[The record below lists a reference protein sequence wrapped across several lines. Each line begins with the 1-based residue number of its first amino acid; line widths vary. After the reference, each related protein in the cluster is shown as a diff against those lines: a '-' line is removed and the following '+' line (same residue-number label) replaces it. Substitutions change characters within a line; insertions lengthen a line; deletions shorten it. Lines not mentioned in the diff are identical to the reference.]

1 MANKVI
7 TISSN
12 DSNKQKNIQQYSFL
26 DVSMLS
32 EYTSKVEYKNEYE
45 ALLIDE
51 NDQFFITDEDGN
63 AIDLNFKET
72 NFSKNSDPNASTS
85 TLLSENKL
93 KVANLKDIEAIKNS
107 LHNIFTWIP
116 GERILNPE
124 FGCNL
129 RRLLYNGITEF
140 NKEQIAA
147 EVRQSVSKWEPRVKI
162 EKIVDV
168 GTVDDTEN
176 NTVCLDIIFS
186 IPELNNGQYYKYSYV
201 SNKSE

>member
-1 MANKVI
+1 MANIVI
-7 TISSN
+7 KINNTKNNSSN
-12 DSNKQKNIQQYSFL
+12 NILEVFL
-26 DVSMLS
+26 DISMLS
-32 EYTSKVEYKNEYE
+32 KQYSDNEKTK
-45 ALLIDE
+45 
-51 NDQFFITDEDGN
+51 F
-63 AIDLNFKET
+63 
-72 NFSKNSDPNASTS
+72 
-85 TLLSENKL
+85 

-147 EVRQSVSKWEPRVKI
+147 EVRQSISKWEPRVKI

>member
-32 EYTSKVEYKNEYE
+32 KQYSDNEKTK
-45 ALLIDE
+45 
-51 NDQFFITDEDGN
+51 F
-63 AIDLNFKET
+63 
-72 NFSKNSDPNASTS
+72 
-85 TLLSENKL
+85 

-147 EVRQSVSKWEPRVKI
+147 EIRQSVSKWEPRVKI

-186 IPELNNGQYYKYSYV
+186 IPELNNGQLYKYPYV
-201 SNKSE
+201 SNTSK

>member
-12 DSNKQKNIQQYSFL
+12 NSNKQKNIQQYSFL
-26 DVSMLS
+26 DISMLS
-32 EYTSKVEYKNEYE
+32 KQYSDNEK
-45 ALLIDE
+45 
-51 NDQFFITDEDGN
+51 T
-63 AIDLNFKET
+63 
-72 NFSKNSDPNASTS
+72 
-85 TLLSENKL
+85 KL

-147 EVRQSVSKWEPRVKI
+147 EVRQSVSKLEPRVKI

-186 IPELNNGQYYKYSYV
+186 IPELNDGQLYKYSYIQ
-201 SNKSE
+201 KTSE

>member
-32 EYTSKVEYKNEYE
+32 KQYSDNEK
-45 ALLIDE
+45 
-51 NDQFFITDEDGN
+51 T
-63 AIDLNFKET
+63 
-72 NFSKNSDPNASTS
+72 
-85 TLLSENKL
+85 KL

-147 EVRQSVSKWEPRVKI
+147 EVSQSVSKWEPRVKI

>member
-32 EYTSKVEYKNEYE
+32 KQYSDNEK
-45 ALLIDE
+45 
-51 NDQFFITDEDGN
+51 T
-63 AIDLNFKET
+63 
-72 NFSKNSDPNASTS
+72 
-85 TLLSENKL
+85 KL

-186 IPELNNGQYYKYSYV
+186 IPELNDGQLYKQSYV
-201 SNKSE
+201 QKTSE

>member
-186 IPELNNGQYYKYSYV
+186 IPELNNGQLYKQSYV
-201 SNKSE
+201 QKITE

>member
-1 MANKVI
+1 MANKII

-12 DSNKQKNIQQYSFL
+12 NFNKQKNIQHYKFL

-32 EYTSKVEYKNEYE
+32 EYTSKVEYKNKYE

-51 NDQFFITDEDGN
+51 KDQVFITDEDGN
-63 AIDLNFKET
+63 IIDLNFKET
-72 NFSKNSDPNASTS
+72 NFQKKSDPNASTS
-85 TLLSENKL
+85 TLLSENKF

-168 GTVDDTEN
+168 GTIDDTEN

-186 IPELNNGQYYKYSYV
+186 IPELNNGQFYKIPYV
-201 SNKSE
+201 SNISK

>member
-32 EYTSKVEYKNEYE
+32 KQYSDNEK
-45 ALLIDE
+45 
-51 NDQFFITDEDGN
+51 T
-63 AIDLNFKET
+63 
-72 NFSKNSDPNASTS
+72 
-85 TLLSENKL
+85 KL
-93 KVANLKDIEAIKNS
+93 KVDNLKDIEAIKNS

-147 EVRQSVSKWEPRVKI
+147 EIRQSVSKWEPRVKI

-186 IPELNNGQYYKYSYV
+186 IPELNDGQLYKQSYV
-201 SNKSE
+201 QKTSE

>member
-32 EYTSKVEYKNEYE
+32 KQYSDNEK
-45 ALLIDE
+45 
-51 NDQFFITDEDGN
+51 T
-63 AIDLNFKET
+63 
-72 NFSKNSDPNASTS
+72 
-85 TLLSENKL
+85 KL

-186 IPELNNGQYYKYSYV
+186 IPELNDGQLYKQSYV
-201 SNKSE
+201 QKITE